1 MANLEKT
8 HIYHVMVC
16 LMLFVD
22 DDECLKTPPVCDIN
36 ANCKNTLGS
45 YLCSCK
51 EGFKGDGK
59 TCQGKIKKKNG
70 TIQETPHV
78 TYWSKNFYI
87 ARSILIP
94 LISNGHLITL
104 IKKRFRH
111 FLCWGK
117 HEAVGISFVN
127 WIFISLTNNHKLI
140 IADNNNDIDTADDD
154 NDDDVKEIRQD
165 INYFSGV

>member
-1 MANLEKT
+1 MFPSISYWKWNIECMCMPKYDNNEVCRILVLSVTCRKKSSTQICITYLNLEKT
-8 HIYHVMVC
+8 HIYYVVC

-59 TCQGKIKKKNG
+59 TCQGKVKKKHGN
-70 TIQETPHV
+70 IQKTPYV

-87 ARSILIP
+87 TVRSSSI
-94 LISNGHLITL
+94 
-104 IKKRFRH
+104 
-111 FLCWGK
+111 
-117 HEAVGISFVN
+117 
-127 WIFISLTNNHKLI
+127 
-140 IADNNNDIDTADDD
+140 
-154 NDDDVKEIRQD
+154 
-165 INYFSGV
+165 

>member
-8 HIYHVMVC
+8 HIYHVVC

-45 YLCSCK
+45 YLCSSK

-59 TCQGKIKKKNG
+59 TCQGKTKKKNG
-70 TIQETPHV
+70 T
-78 TYWSKNFYI
+78 SKNFYS
-87 ARSILIP
+87 ARYDPDPFNFQRSSYHTDKQK
-94 LISNGHLITL
+94 ISSLFML
-104 IKKRFRH
+104 
-111 FLCWGK
+111 GK

-154 NDDDVKEIRQD
+154 NDDDVKETRQD